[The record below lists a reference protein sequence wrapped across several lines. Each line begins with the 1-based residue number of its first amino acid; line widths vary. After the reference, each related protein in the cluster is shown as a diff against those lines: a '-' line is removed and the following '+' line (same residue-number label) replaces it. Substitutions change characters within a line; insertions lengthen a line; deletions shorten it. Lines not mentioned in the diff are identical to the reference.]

1 MAERREPLTPR
12 LATPPVSSQRIA
24 SALRAAILDGEYA
37 PGTWLRQDELA
48 ARFGASRLPVREA
61 IRIIQAEGLVET
73 FPNRGAR
80 VPALDLE
87 EVKILYRMRE
97 RLEPLTLSESIPRL
111 SETDIERMGQL
122 QDEIEANT
130 DVGRFLLLDRDF
142 HMASYER
149 CPSPELLAMTTR
161 LWNSTQHYRR
171 AFMLL
176 AAPGRADM
184 VNAEHRL
191 VLDAVR
197 RRDVQDGERYLAG
210 HIRRTRVEL
219 TQHPELFYET

>member
-1 MAERREPLTPR
+1 
-12 LATPPVSSQRIA
+12 
-24 SALRAAILDGEYA
+24 
-37 PGTWLRQDELA
+37 
-48 ARFGASRLPVREA
+48 
-61 IRIIQAEGLVET
+61 
-73 FPNRGAR
+73 
-80 VPALDLE
+80 
-87 EVKILYRMRE
+87 
-97 RLEPLTLSESIPRL
+97 
-111 SETDIERMGQL
+111 
-122 QDEIEANT
+122 
-130 DVGRFLLLDRDF
+130 
-142 HMASYER
+142 
-149 CPSPELLAMTTR
+149 MTTR